1 MALMRHGNQV
11 LYAGPTVVDITS
23 SDGTVDVI
31 TSGRNQFDL
40 SIGNSLAGK
49 QDKLTPGDGIL
60 IDSDNVISCPGG
72 GSGGGVFRFTPGT
85 TTFSDVYAALEAGK
99 TFVLVYAQPSGAL
112 LKTYY
117 IGVTSNTLNG
127 VSRIVL
133 VNTSQTNLTFYTV
146 DDSDNWTGST
156 TVSLDSSG
164 KVAVDSDGV
173 AGYLKDVLVS
183 ASDIISLVPQ
193 GNRLVVNVNLDYTSD
208 PKLKTMDE
216 AVIDGSSSNYGAY
229 QLREGVDRLVWGDEV
244 GESYNWIN
252 AQLYQCM
259 RESDAQGS
267 ITQCH
272 VALCGSFAF
281 ENPKPCLNVGIF
293 DLQGNLLGQTG
304 LKFQGTDFSTDQEL
318 AFFDMVEETEGSL
331 SIRRN
336 TPYIVQVWT
345 CGLQLAALDRS
356 TQYNYTY
363 DAVLRQNLEGT
374 VNAPK
379 FVPTDLMTNRASVIP
394 FVSFGAEPLNP

>member
-1 MALMRHGNQV
+1 MALLRHDNQV

-49 QDKLTPGDGIL
+49 QDKLTPGEGIL
-60 IDSDNVISCPGG
+60 IDSDNVISCTGG
-72 GSGGGVFRFTPGT
+72 GSGGVFRFVPGT
-85 TTFSDVYAALEAGK
+85 TTFSDVYAALEDGK
-99 TFVLVYAQPSGAL
+99 TFVHVYAAPSGAL

-133 VNTSQTNLTFYTV
+133 VNTSQTDLTFYTV
-146 DDSDNWTGST
+146 DDSDNWTGPT

-173 AGYLKDVLVS
+173 AGYLKDILVS
-183 ASDIISLVPQ
+183 ASDMVSLVPQ

-281 ENPKPCLNVGIF
+281 EDPKPCLNVGIF

-304 LKFQGTDFSTDQEL
+304 LKFQGTDFSTDHEL

-331 SIRRN
+331 SINRN

-363 DAVLRQNLEGT
+363 DVMLRQNLEGT
-374 VNAPK
+374 VTAPK